1 MKSIHDDIKAALAQ
15 AADGEPQPDFS
26 GDGDDIIDLAIKEAG
41 RRLTDDP
48 ASFGETALVNL
59 VKEANKAAERREE
72 KARREAE
79 QNQKQRDVL
88 DIVRSSSLPEDR
100 KRELIEQEVARL
112 RALIIELEEH
122 LNE

>member
-1 MKSIHDDIKAALAQ
+1 MKSIHDDIKAALD
-15 AADGEPQPDFS
+15 AAAEPQPEFS
-26 GDGDDIIDLAIKEAG
+26 GDGDDIIDLALKETG

-48 ASFGETALVNL
+48 GSFGETALVNL

-88 DIVRSSSLPEDR
+88 DIVRGSSLPEDK
-100 KRELIEQEVARL
+100 KRDLIVNEVARL
-112 RALIIELEEH
+112 RELIRQLEEH
-122 LNE
+122 LDE